1 MVILNKKFFNKILVN
16 LKIFIKVIILPKKEI
31 FRNKLI
37 FNFINKTK
45 SIIKT
50 LKKILKV
57 AKITKNHTKPNV
69 ALTSGSLMTKNI
81 KMSEESHK
89 MKVTMTI
96 QKNINPTRSTWEI
109 SMSSRIA
116 SKDQRCQENITQQD
130 RSYMMI
136 IMKWM
141 RAMKNFNT
149 NLWFNRDHIS
159 LATHIM
165 ILISQNPIINNYM
178 LIASKLNITVL
189 REVLR
194 IIHTKFLTNQ
204 QRKIS
209 I

>member
-45 SIIKT
+45 LIIKT
-50 LKKILKV
+50 TKKILKAV
-57 AKITKNHTKPNV
+57 KITKNHTKPKI
-69 ALTSGSLMTKNI
+69 ALTLGSLMTKNI
-81 KMSEESHK
+81 KMSVESHK

-159 LATHIM
+159 LATHIK

>member
-16 LKIFIKVIILPKKEI
+16 LKIFIKVIILRKNEI

-45 SIIKT
+45 LIIKT
-50 LKKILKV
+50 TKKILKV
-57 AKITKNHTKPNV
+57 VKITKNHTKPKI
-69 ALTSGSLMTKNI
+69 ALTLGSLMTKNI
-81 KMSEESHK
+81 KMSVESHK

-159 LATHIM
+159 QATHIK

>member
-81 KMSEESHK
+81 KMSVESHK

>member
-45 SIIKT
+45 LIIKT

-57 AKITKNHTKPNV
+57 AKISKNHTKPKI
-69 ALTSGSLMTKNI
+69 ALTLGSLMTKNI
-81 KMSEESHK
+81 KMSVESHK

-159 LATHIM
+159 QATHIKK
-165 ILISQNPIINNYM
+165 LISQNPIINNYM